1 MTEYRIEDLDLHEY
15 VAVIR
20 SLEKHIDYVEESIS
34 EALDAGVKPD
44 SYWSNQKTLL
54 QQTLEKMERRKIV
67 SSVGLIG

>member
-1 MTEYRIEDLDLHEY
+1 MTEYRIEDLDLDEY

-20 SLEKHIDYVEESIS
+20 SLEKHIDYVEDSIS

-44 SYWSNQKTLL
+44 SYWGNQKTLL

-67 SSVGLIG
+67 PVLV